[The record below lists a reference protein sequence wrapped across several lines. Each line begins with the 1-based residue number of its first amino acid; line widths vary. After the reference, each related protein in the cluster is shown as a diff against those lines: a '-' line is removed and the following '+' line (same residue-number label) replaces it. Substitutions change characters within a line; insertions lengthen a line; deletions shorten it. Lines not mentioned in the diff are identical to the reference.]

1 MEMDSSSG
9 QMVEFTTEV
18 SKVARKT
25 AKVYISGRMDRSTME
40 ISEMITALASV
51 YYTIQMERGLKE
63 HGEMV
68 KSMEKD
74 FMFGLQELNTTVFTS
89 METKRIRGA
98 SIIHKSLLMSS
109 NRAMVISKRKQKQLN
124 KL

>member
-1 MEMDSSSG
+1 MEMDFSSG

-25 AKVYISGRMDRSTME
+25 AKVYISGRTDRCTME
-40 ISEMITALASV
+40 ISEMITALVSV
-51 YYTIQMERGLKE
+51 FSTIQMERGLKE

-68 KSMEKD
+68 KSMEKG
-74 FMFGLQELNTTVFTS
+74 FMFGLPELNTTAFIL
-89 METKRIRGA
+89 METKRIKEA

-109 NRAMVISKRKQKQLN
+109 NRAMVTSKRKLKQRN